1 MSETKMSDYIKGF
14 NDGFAYVLEQI
25 ERHPRLT
32 TPEMAQYLRGGRVE
46 QGPSIRTARE
56 RDQECD

>member
-1 MSETKMSDYIKGF
+1 MSDYIKGF

-32 TPEMAQYLRGGRVE
+32 TPEMAQYLRGGRIE

>member
-1 MSETKMSDYIKGF
+1 MKETVMSDYIKGF

>member
-1 MSETKMSDYIKGF
+1 MKETVMSDYIKGF

-32 TPEMAQYLRGGRVE
+32 TPEMARYLRGDKVE